1 MFFTLIFAVLLLKYK
16 YYANDEFS
24 FTITTNQTRFF
35 CRRRWK
41 SNDLKVIALCMF
53 PRWWSPASWILSKC
67 YILTNLSKNTLPML
81 LYCQIW
87 WQSVERFK
95 SYKTLFNYKMAS
107 AAILDFVKI
116 LHLIKFSKSASAMVI
131 SRQVWWQSVERFKSY
146 STLFIYKMASAILD
160 FVKILCLTTL
170 SWRML
175 LPLLSRQIWWQSLN
189 GSKVITLFLFP
200 KWRSPP
206 SWILSKCYIW
216 LICQKIRY
224 RRYYPVKY
232 GDNRLNGS
240 KVNFYSTFLFS
251 RWRQP
256 PSWISLKCYIW
267 LNFQIVRHR
276 WCFPVKYG
284 DNR

>member
-1 MFFTLIFAVLLLKYK
+1 LFFTLIFAVLLLKYK

-41 SNDLKVIALCMF
+41 SNDLKVIAVCMF

-87 WQSVERFK
+87 WQSVK
-95 SYKTLFNYKMAS
+95 
-107 AAILDFVKI
+107 
-116 LHLIKFSKSASAMVI
+116 
-131 SRQVWWQSVERFKSY
+131 RFKSY

-200 KWRSPP
+200 RWRPPP

-216 LICQKIRY
+216 LICQKYVTAATIPSNMVTIGWMVQKLIFIALFY
-224 RRYYPVKY
+224 FQDGVRRHL
-232 GDNRLNGS
+232 G
-240 KVNFYSTFLFS
+240 F
-251 RWRQP
+251 
-256 PSWISLKCYIW
+256 
-267 LNFQIVRHR
+267 H
-276 WCFPVKYG
+276 
-284 DNR
+284 

>member
-1 MFFTLIFAVLLLKYK
+1 MTCSKSWIDLISLKTHGLNSRRLDGPSNLLGWTLFFTLIFAVLLLKYK

-95 SYKTLFNYKMAS
+95 SYNTLFNYKMAS

-116 LHLIKFSKSASAMVI
+116 LYLIKFSKSASAMVL
-131 SRQVWWQSVERFKSY
+131 SRQVWWQSVERFKNY

-160 FVKILCLTTL
+160 FEKILCLTTL

-175 LPLLSRQIWWQSLN
+175 GPDPFSGSESGFRFGSVNRCDLLLN
-189 GSKVITLFLFP
+189 PKPDSKSDETHLRAGFTTTN
-200 KWRSPP
+200 
-206 SWILSKCYIW
+206 
-216 LICQKIRY
+216 Q
-224 RRYYPVKY
+224 Y
-232 GDNRLNGS
+232 GCAH
-240 KVNFYSTFLFS
+240 VNYFML
-251 RWRQP
+251 
-256 PSWISLKCYIW
+256 
-267 LNFQIVRHR
+267 
-276 WCFPVKYG
+276 
-284 DNR
+284 